1 MTEPQRR
8 RISTLREEVHAL
20 KRERVLG
27 AAAELFYQNGYENTT
42 LEAVGEKLGVTKPVI
57 YTLFASK
64 AELLAEICS
73 RGISSSL
80 AAMDEVLSKDASP
93 HEQLDL
99 LGKLFARAVLGNQMY
114 IAIFTREE
122 KNLLGEDFQRISD
135 MRRDFDRKLRDL
147 LRRGVETGEFDITDC
162 DLAALAIGGMVSWAY
177 EWYRPG
183 GRLTDEEIAR
193 ELAHLILAM
202 VKGRN
207 GRWKS

>member
-1 MTEPQRR
+1 MTEPRR
-8 RISTLREEVHAL
+8 RRVNLLREEVHAL

-27 AAAELFYQNGYENTT
+27 AAAELFYQNGYEKTP
-42 LEAVGEKLGVTKPVI
+42 LESVGEKLGVTKPVI
-57 YTLFASK
+57 YTHFASK

-80 AAMDEVLSKDASP
+80 EAMDEVLSEEAAP
-93 HEQLDL
+93 REQLAR
-99 LGKLFARAVLGNQMY
+99 LGELFVRAVLVNQIY

-122 KNLLGEDFQRISD
+122 KNLLQEDFQRINK

-147 LRRGVETGEFDITDC
+147 LRRGVEAGEFDVVDC
-162 DLAALAIGGMVSWAY
+162 DMAALAIGGMVSWAY

-193 ELAHLILAM
+193 ELSRLILAM
-202 VKGRN
+202 VGEPK
-207 GRWKS
+207 KA